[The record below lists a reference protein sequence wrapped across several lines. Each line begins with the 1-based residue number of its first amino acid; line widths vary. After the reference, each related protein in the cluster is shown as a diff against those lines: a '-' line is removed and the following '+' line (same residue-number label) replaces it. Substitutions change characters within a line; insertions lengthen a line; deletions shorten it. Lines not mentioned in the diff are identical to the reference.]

1 MARRTAAGRSL
12 SPLIA
17 SVRPEQ
23 WTKNL
28 LLFAGLMFGGRL
40 LDAPS
45 VARAV
50 AAFAIFCGLSSAVY
64 LFNDISDRDADR
76 NHPLK
81 RLRPVASGALSVR
94 ADRKSTRLN
103 SSHLKLSRMPSSA

>member
-1 MARRTAAGRSL
+1 MARPDGRQPSL

-40 LDAPS
+40 LDAAS
-45 VARAV
+45 AV
-50 AAFAIFCGLSSAVY
+50 KATAAFATLLRAVRSCVPVH
-64 LFNDISDRDADR
+64 DISDREATGFIR
-76 NHPLK
+76 
-81 RLRPVASGALSVR
+81 
-94 ADRKSTRLN
+94 
-103 SSHLKLSRMPSSA
+103 